1 MTMKSKL
8 ERIKN
13 LREIGKS
20 LHEAKR
26 IVERQDIDQEIM
38 NAKTVEDLKAILW
51 TLNNR

>member
-1 MTMKSKL
+1 MTMKAQL
-8 ERIKN
+8 ERIKE
-13 LREIGKS
+13 LREVGYG